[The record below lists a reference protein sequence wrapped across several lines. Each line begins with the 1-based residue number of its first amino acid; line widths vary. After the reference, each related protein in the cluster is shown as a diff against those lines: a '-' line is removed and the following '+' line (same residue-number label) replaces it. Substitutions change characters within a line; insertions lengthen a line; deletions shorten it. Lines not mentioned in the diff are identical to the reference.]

1 MTAITHHIRRSA
13 PVEAAAR
20 VTKSAL
26 RFYGQQTAGSRN
38 APDFLI
44 IGAKRG
50 GTTSLWEYLAE
61 HPGLL
66 PQFPARRA
74 KGTYFLTDHFD
85 MGADWWL
92 SHFPTTRVRDAA
104 ERRLGFRPVTGEATP
119 YYLFH
124 PLAPARAA
132 ALAPQTVAIA
142 VLRNP
147 IDRAFSHWKERRRH
161 TEDLEFAD
169 ALAAEAER
177 TEGEHERIRSDASY
191 VSFAHRHQ
199 TYVAQSEYGPMLER
213 WSASFPRDQLLV
225 WTAEEFYADPQ
236 SVVDAITSRLGLP
249 QRELKDPT
257 PRNAAPSKGLDPA
270 IRAEL
275 ATRLQPT
282 IEAVD
287 TFLGRPT
294 GWT

>member
-38 APDFLI
+38 TPDFLI

-92 SHFPTTRVRDAA
+92 SHFPTTRVRDAT
-104 ERRLGFRPVTGEATP
+104 ERRLGFRPVTGEA
-119 YYLFH
+119 
-124 PLAPARAA
+124 
-132 ALAPQTVAIA
+132 
-142 VLRNP
+142 

-213 WSASFPRDQLLV
+213 WAASFPRDQLLV

-257 PRNAAPSKGLDPA
+257 PRNAAPSKGLDPV